1 MRLGTVS
8 HPRLHKWAV
17 VECFTGHTVCSIG
30 LKEEACV
37 HKCVQCLA
45 GAQTH
50 RLDPYTKQ
58 HSQRG
63 KLPHA
68 LEAQVQLCCLSFST
82 KKKRTKQEQNL
93 TLWHANKHWGMHQ
106 WWPFFPFFSAS
117 LYNSFLQSYKANTVV
132 AEIRVNTGCC
142 DVCVVSDWPY
152 AVDIPD
158 I

>member
-1 MRLGTVS
+1 M
-8 HPRLHKWAV
+8 
-17 VECFTGHTVCSIG
+17 
-30 LKEEACV
+30 

-82 KKKRTKQEQNL
+82 KKEKNETRTKLDPVTRKQ
-93 TLWHANKHWGMHQ
+93 TLRYAPMVAILS
-106 WWPFFPFFSAS
+106 FFSAS

-142 DVCVVSDWPY
+142 DVCVVSD
-152 AVDIPD
+152 
-158 I
+158 

>member
-8 HPRLHKWAV
+8 HPWLHKWAV
-17 VECFTGHTVCSIG
+17 VLVYRMLHWPHSLFNRLKGGGMCAQMCSMSCWG
-30 LKEEACV
+30 PNPQVGSLYKTTARGESYHMLLKHRCSSAV
-37 HKCVQCLA
+37 SHS
-45 GAQTH
+45 AQ
-50 RLDPYTKQ
+50 
-58 HSQRG
+58 
-63 KLPHA
+63 
-68 LEAQVQLCCLSFST
+68 
-82 KKKRTKQEQNL
+82 KRTKQEQNL

-106 WWPFFPFFSAS
+106 WWPFFPFFLLLSITV
-117 LYNSFLQSYKANTVV
+117 SYKANTVV